1 MDYIKA
7 GKIYLIAG
15 LSLAACVFLS
25 NLFSWCKSKKF
36 KEPVYKS
43 DKDLAEETHIPTRS
57 VKELRKKMLK
67 DGFLIIE
74 KRRNLKFNGA
84 TPYLLNL
91 EKIRSTGNKEICVD
105 LQKALTENALGTDKK
120 RQCLGQKL
128 SQAGTENVPSYI
140 EAENTTEEY
149 TEREEDLASTSSP
162 ALSPSLSFL
171 DRFYSKWE
179 QITGISVERQ
189 ARIAKWFNV
198 SSDGDKELAIANIS
212 RYVKAAKDLGKS
224 LKHPYFFLE
233 DRDFSKAYVVD
244 KPLALKE
251 TPTTQSII
259 LNNNHSPEI
268 QKQLIEEL
276 GEPKYKSWFE
286 QCQIVQSGCDIEVT
300 APNNFVKETVE
311 ELLGNSMFRRS
322 YDSIKV
328 MIAEFVYVLVDYL
341 EPIEQYCC
349 V

>member
-36 KEPVYKS
+36 KEPIYKS

-140 EAENTTEEY
+140 DTEEY
-149 TEREEDLASTSSP
+149 YRRLQQKKRNTRERCVFSS
-162 ALSPSLSFL
+162 SSF
-171 DRFYSKWE
+171 
-179 QITGISVERQ
+179 
-189 ARIAKWFNV
+189 
-198 SSDGDKELAIANIS
+198 
-212 RYVKAAKDLGKS
+212 
-224 LKHPYFFLE
+224 FF
-233 DRDFSKAYVVD
+233 RK
-244 KPLALKE
+244 
-251 TPTTQSII
+251 
-259 LNNNHSPEI
+259 
-268 QKQLIEEL
+268 
-276 GEPKYKSWFE
+276 
-286 QCQIVQSGCDIEVT
+286 
-300 APNNFVKETVE
+300 
-311 ELLGNSMFRRS
+311 LLQGMGRCRS
-322 YDSIKV
+322 
-328 MIAEFVYVLVDYL
+328 
-341 EPIEQYCC
+341 
-349 V
+349 